1 MFAEM
6 LQQEL
11 CLDILFPTWKIMF
24 YVNTSTSDEV
34 RKPQNCERSS
44 LNFVSNI
51 NPFLTK
57 GFLVLSGG
65 IKWEHWP
72 EMG

>member
-1 MFAEM
+1 M
-6 LQQEL
+6 
-11 CLDILFPTWKIMF
+11 KIMF

-44 LNFVSNI
+44 PNFVSNI

-65 IKWEHWP
+65 YK
-72 EMG
+72 MGTLARNVLSELERIN